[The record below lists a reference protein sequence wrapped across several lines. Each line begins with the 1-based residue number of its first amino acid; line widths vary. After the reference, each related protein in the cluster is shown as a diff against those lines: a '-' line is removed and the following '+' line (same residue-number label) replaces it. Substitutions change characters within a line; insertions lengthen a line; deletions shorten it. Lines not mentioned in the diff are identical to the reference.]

1 MQNSYSYFSSNWD
14 VKFIDAAI
22 SLYKGIW
29 GAWNKHR
36 HGSTWEESSMLQ
48 RKKIQDQ
55 VIRLCHYPP
64 RLASRNSS
72 IKRIPLED
80 RLKKSTTHLK
90 HWISRIKHQVNVSD
104 LLHMK
109 DRERQCCIWQS
120 KWWYKN
126 NAEIPPLDNPTLFWM
141 VSSLGILLLTTS
153 LDKVEAVC

>member
-1 MQNSYSYFSSNWD
+1 MHEKIPLALLLAINHQNILGWDLFMKGYTSTYWSHLCNDLMQNSETHFSSNWD
-14 VKFIDAAI
+14 VKFVDAAI

-29 GAWNKHR
+29 EAWNKHM
-36 HGSTWEESSMLQ
+36 HGSTREESSMLQ

-109 DRERQCCIWQS
+109 DRERQCCI
-120 KWWYKN
+120 
-126 NAEIPPLDNPTLFWM
+126 
-141 VSSLGILLLTTS
+141 
-153 LDKVEAVC
+153 